1 MVQRYGSDQPPTS
14 DTDDDLRNWNPVGAS
29 DTGDP
34 TQATDVDTPTRSV
47 KGWMAMKV
55 SIALT
60 LVGLVAMS
68 TSASAQVRVG
78 GNQPRTG
85 ADQPAAVSYG
95 AVTRP
100 QQPKL
105 SATRKPAQVANV
117 PVRPAET
124 QAPKQQQQAA
134 KHSPTTRAPLR
145 TAQMPMGEMVGAPM
159 HSGSQGPGCATCN
172 QGGSSGGYVDGG
184 SCGAG
189 GCGAGGC
196 GSGVF
201 PYGPLN
207 RMPLV
212 RGWYVPFWH
221 STGDMPQ
228 HIAYFPNAHGYYYFH
243 PYNVIHIN
251 QQQEMVTRWGLDARN
266 PMDNRFLE
274 RIYQEQEAAQLQDG
288 GNQVIPQP
296 VLPR

>member
-1 MVQRYGSDQPPTS
+1 
-14 DTDDDLRNWNPVGAS
+14 
-29 DTGDP
+29 
-34 TQATDVDTPTRSV
+34 
-47 KGWMAMKV
+47 MKA

-78 GNQPRTG
+78 GTQPRTS
-85 ADQPAAVSYG
+85 AEPAATVSYG
-95 AVTRP
+95 AVARP
-100 QQPKL
+100 QQKL
-105 SATRKPAQVANV
+105 SSVRKPAQVANV
-117 PVRPAET
+117 PARQPEAPPA
-124 QAPKQQQQAA
+124 KQQLAQ
-134 KHSPTTRAPLR
+134 HSPTTRPAFR
-145 TAQMPMGEMVGAPM
+145 TAQMPMSETVGTPM
-159 HSGSQGPGCATCN
+159 PMGREPGCATCN
-172 QGGSSGGYVDGG
+172 QGGGSGGYVDGG
-184 SCGAG
+184 YSDGGCST

-228 HIAYFPNAHGYYYFH
+228 HIPYFPNAHGYYYFH
-243 PYNVIHIN
+243 PYNVIHVN

-288 GNQVIPQP
+288 GNQVIPQQ